1 MPIAQVLYT
10 THYIHVVSWFIH
22 NMYYTLCTGSVM
34 VYTHVLVLCN
44 VWASCQDLQTILMDS
59 ANIDGCSQ
67 LVRKPK
73 YILATRLVSY
83 QYQQST
89 SPDLTWSLLWAGDQ
103 DKYWL
108 SIGPHN
114 KMPVSTINISRPNVI
129 IAFSWSPRNAFFLR
143 LAHTTSCQHLQ
154 TIQMDPLPMLIT
166 QERQLL
172 KGWVEE

>member
-1 MPIAQVLYT
+1 MFYAHCTGAVHYPQVMSRF
-10 THYIHVVSWFIH
+10 IHVSWFTH
-22 NMYYTLCTGSVM
+22 MYN
-34 VYTHVLVLCN
+34 VLCN
-44 VWASCQDLQTILMDS
+44 IWASCQDLQTILMDS

-67 LVRKPK
+67 LVRKPVTK
-73 YILATRLVSY
+73 YIFATRLVSY

-89 SPDLTWSLLWAGDQ
+89 SPDLIWSLLWAGDQ
-103 DKYWL
+103 DKHWL

-129 IAFSWSPRNAFFLR
+129 IAFSCSPRNAFFLR